1 MGTIEKIV
9 KKVADF
15 KAELENMPVN
25 REAAAVGREEFTLL
39 LSGISTCRKAPGI
52 PEHMGY
58 EKLYHCKT
66 REDAEE
72 TREHLQRLYGIHDEE
87 SFLEACRR
95 EYSGSDQYEQFMT
108 FWAGAPLFDMSELSP
123 EGKEAFNECFELSEQ
138 FYPIL
143 KEKGYYAWDIS
154 EKIGLLRKA
163 AACGIVSDERFWE
176 LADPWVRQAQVF
188 YHSYREYAVSCLCGA
203 VYFMYRDSP
212 DLEGFYQLNE
222 NLVRH
227 LFEEGGA
234 WQRNGWYE
242 PEEREWADLM
252 AGSTPG
258 CIITKKAIDS
268 GEIGYMYREE
278 PVEGFPDCGWRFF
291 VGDEPEE
298 YVNQVENSTVC
309 SYNTVCNLDP
319 TILAYFYAD
328 CGRKFGKT
336 EDGWEEEF

>member
-9 KKVADF
+9 KRVTEF

-25 REAAAVGREEFTLL
+25 REAEAVSREEFTLL

-52 PEHMGY
+52 SEHMGY
-58 EKLYHCKT
+58 KKLYHCKS
-66 REDAEE
+66 REEANE
-72 TREHLQRLYGIHDEE
+72 TREHLQRLFGIHDEE
-87 SFLEACRR
+87 SFLEACGS

-123 EGKEAFNECFELSEQ
+123 DGKEAFGECLELSEQ

-176 LADPWVRQAQVF
+176 ITDPWVRQAQVF
-188 YHSYREYAVSCLCGA
+188 YHSYTEYAISCLCGA
-203 VYFMYRDSP
+203 VYFMHRDSQ

-222 NLVRH
+222 NLARH

-234 WQRNGWYE
+234 WQRSGWYE

-252 AGSTPG
+252 AGSNPG

-278 PVEGFPDCGWRFF
+278 PTEGFPDCGWRFF
-291 VGDEPEE
+291 VGDESDE

-309 SYNTVCNLDP
+309 SFNMVCNLDP